1 MSSFRYKEI
10 QRTIFKLENP
20 YPEDNIIST
29 YSDYL
34 KLRDFLHYN
43 QYNPRV
49 LLALLQLIISLWK
62 SQKRINRLSLIQT
75 IKRYGFKDK
84 KELYP
89 LEIRLM
95 VFELF
100 RLSFDES
107 GYLNPKQIPEIR
119 KLSNSCLIN
128 LGLTEK
134 EELWLTDNAFNDDT
148 ILNRVLRYPVRSSI
162 ISKWAREH
170 FYDNRLRTRR
180 PEILSWIID
189 EVPDYEIAQEILLDD
204 FEYLNS
210 SDIKAIKD
218 YDDEMEASRIIGTEL
233 SDFLPKKT
241 SWLWEENEQPPKE
254 LIHFSNPELTL
265 SKRFYGIP
273 LDSSKEGYLVGIPD
287 FKKLRKEF
295 YCTIDRTYNI
305 TMLWAVYYS
314 RLSNDLKTSLFKK
327 YYTEETYYTFFKLIK
342 KMNNIKLLI
351 WLRDKE

>member
-1 MSSFRYKEI
+1 MTGVQTCALPI
-10 QRTIFKLENP
+10 
-20 YPEDNIIST
+20 
-29 YSDYL
+29 YSDYV
-34 KLRDFLHYN
+34 KVRDFLHYYK
-43 QYNPRV
+43 YNPVV
-49 LLALLQLIISLWK
+49 LIALLQLTDLLWK
-62 SQKRINRLSLIQT
+62 SDKRVNRLSLIQS

-84 KELYP
+84 TELYP

-134 EELWLTDNAFNDDT
+134 EELWLTENAFKEDT

-189 EVPDYEIAQEILLDD
+189 EVPDYEIAQEILADD
-204 FEYLNS
+204 FEYLNK
-210 SDIKAIKD
+210 SDIKAIKE
-218 YDDEMEASRIIGTEL
+218 YDDEMEASKIIGTEL
-233 SDFLPKKT
+233 SDFLPDKS
-241 SWLWEENEQPPKE
+241 SWFGEENEEPPPKE

-287 FKKLRKEF
+287 FKKLSQEF
-295 YCTIDRTYNI
+295 YSTIERTYSI

-314 RLSNDLKTSLFKK
+314 RLSNDLKTKLFKK

-342 KMNNIKLLI
+342 KMNSIELLK
-351 WLRDKE
+351 WLRDKQ